1 MRIISVGEILWDVIG
16 GSEYLGGA
24 PFNLCAHLA
33 NLGHQAF
40 FVSAVG
46 SDDRGR
52 RALERAKE
60 LGIDIQ
66 YVNVTQQAPTGI
78 SEVTL
83 NDEGHGEHKLLRP
96 AAYDFVQLTED
107 QRLALAGEQPAWLC
121 YGTLAQ
127 MEPNPRR
134 LTQLL
139 MEENRTAKRF
149 YDVNLRPKSWTSG
162 LLNDLCREANAI
174 KLNEEEAS
182 VLSGVFDLP
191 THPVDRFCEMASE
204 RFGFDVVCVT
214 RGPHG
219 CALWRSGEY
228 VESPGFIVSIGDTVG
243 SGDAFS
249 AALLHGLQTGW
260 ALDQIAQ
267 FANRV
272 GALVASRFGATPA
285 WTLEEAMA
293 L

>member
-33 NLGHQAF
+33 RLGHQAS
-40 FVSAVG
+40 FVSGVG
-46 SDDRGR
+46 CDDRGR
-52 RALERAKE
+52 RALERAEE
-60 LGIDIQ
+60 LGIDVR
-66 YVNVTQQAPTGI
+66 YVNRTEHAPTGI

-107 QRLALAGEQPAWLC
+107 QRLALADEQPAWLC

-127 MEPNPRR
+127 IESNPRL
-134 LTQLL
+134 LTQQL
-139 MEENRTAKRF
+139 MEENSNARRF
-149 YDVNLRPKSWTSG
+149 YDVNLRPNSWTSD
-162 LLNDLCREANAI
+162 LVNQLCREANAI

-191 THPVDRFCEMASE
+191 PCPLDRFCEMASE
-204 RFGFDVVCVT
+204 QFEFDVVCVT
-214 RGPHG
+214 RGPDG
-219 CALWRSGEY
+219 CAIWRDGEY
-228 VESPGFIVSIGDTVG
+228 VESPGFVVSIGDTVG

-249 AALLHGLQTGW
+249 AALLHGLQAGW
-260 ALDQIAQ
+260 PVREIAQ

-272 GALVASRFGATPA
+272 GALVASRSGATPA

>member
-33 NLGHQAF
+33 RLGHQAF

-46 SDDRGR
+46 CDDRGR
-52 RALERAKE
+52 RALERAEE
-60 LGIDIQ
+60 LGIDVR
-66 YVNVTQQAPTGI
+66 YVNRTQHAPTGI

-107 QRLALAGEQPAWLC
+107 QRLALADEQPAWLC

-127 MEPNPRR
+127 IESNPRL
-134 LTQLL
+134 LTQQL
-139 MEENRTAKRF
+139 MQENSSAKRF
-149 YDVNLRPKSWTSG
+149 YDVNLRPNSWTSD
-162 LLNDLCREANAI
+162 LVNQLCREANAI

-182 VLSGVFDLP
+182 VLSGVFGLP
-191 THPVDRFCEMASE
+191 PHPLNRFCEMASE
-204 RFGFDVVCVT
+204 RFEFDVVCVT
-214 RGPHG
+214 RGPDG
-219 CALWRSGEY
+219 CALWRNGEY
-228 VESPGFIVSIGDTVG
+228 VESPGFVVSIGDTVG

-249 AALLHGLQTGW
+249 AALLHGLQAGW
-260 ALDQIAQ
+260 PVREIAQ

-272 GALVASRFGATPA
+272 GALVASRSGATPT